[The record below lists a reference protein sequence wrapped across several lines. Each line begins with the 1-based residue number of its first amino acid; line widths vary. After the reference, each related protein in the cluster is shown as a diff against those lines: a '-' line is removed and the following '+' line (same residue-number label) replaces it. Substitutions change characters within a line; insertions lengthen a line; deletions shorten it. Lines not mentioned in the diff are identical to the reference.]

1 MIVTPVRCD
10 VDITSGFSKFN
21 HRVIEMKIQGALGK
35 NLKTNNA
42 GLSVSAATYADI
54 GQAVMGAT
62 QEYLAV
68 MLAHDDGSSLAD
80 SIHSK
85 NLAESAKF
93 SARSARIAYLLGKV
107 TLLGER
113 DRKSVV
119 RNQIIEYG
127 AVAEAIL
134 VDLIQSV
141 GVNDLPAGARAKQ
154 DSRKTIID
162 WANGGLFK
170 LDPKKRKQQLEY
182 KFEFF
187 WLISEALRMGAID
200 SKLRDRLTWLRESR
214 NLVHAVI
221 PTHRRYSDDV
231 SSSRHARNIVVDL
244 RDACKLYK
252 ANHGLP

>member
-1 MIVTPVRCD
+1 
-10 VDITSGFSKFN
+10 
-21 HRVIEMKIQGALGK
+21 MKIQGALGK

-42 GLSVSAATYADI
+42 GLSIPAATYVDI
-54 GQAVMGAT
+54 GQAVMDAT
-62 QEYLAV
+62 QEYLTV

-80 SIHSK
+80 SIHSE
-85 NLAESAKF
+85 NLADSAKF

-113 DRKSVV
+113 DRKGVV

-141 GVNDLPAGARAKQ
+141 GVNDLPAGVRPNQ
-154 DSRKTIID
+154 DSRGTIID
-162 WANGGLFK
+162 WINGGLFK
-170 LDPKKRKQQLEY
+170 PKSATNKKLKY

-187 WLISEALRMGAID
+187 WLIDQALHIGAID
-200 SKLRDRLTWLRESR
+200 SNLKTRLTWLRESR

-221 PTHRRYSDDV
+221 PTPQRYSDDV

-244 RDACKLYK
+244 RDVCVAFK
-252 ANHGLP
+252 AAHGLP